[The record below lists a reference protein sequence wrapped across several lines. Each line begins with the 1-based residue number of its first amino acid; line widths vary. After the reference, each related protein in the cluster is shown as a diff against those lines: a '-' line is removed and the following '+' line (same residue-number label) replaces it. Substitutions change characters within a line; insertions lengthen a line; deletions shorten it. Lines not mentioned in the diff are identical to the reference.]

1 MDADTNV
8 DTNAKPFGDLNDPN
22 FVKSLEKA

>member
-1 MDADTNV
+1 MDADSNA
-8 DTNAKPFGDLNDPN
+8 DANAKPFGDLNDPN